1 MLASGEIME
10 LFPDEEIDNINN
22 GVRNELKQLG
32 IMDTKENCWR
42 YFIDKVRRMLKT
54 VLCFSP
60 VGSTLRVRARKF
72 PAIVNCAQIDWFH
85 EWPSNALE
93 SVSKRFLSEVEV
105 LPVGIL
111 DSVSVFMAFVHET
124 VNEMSQ
130 VYFQNEKR
138 YNYTTPKSFL
148 ELIFLFSKLLIQKD
162 SEFKER
168 VQRLE
173 NGLIKL
179 AQCAEQAE
187 VLKKALAIQEVE
199 LKGKNEAADILIQEV
214 NAESERVQK
223 SKNEATEKQKKV
235 NIMKEVITAE
245 KKSNEE
251 ELRKAKPELDKAADA
266 LNTLNKNNLTEL
278 KSFGS
283 PPDIVVKVC
292 AAVLVLMS
300 KGRIPKDRSWKQ
312 SKLMMNKVDE
322 FLSNLINF
330 DKDNI
335 PTEVIKELNIYFADP
350 EFDGEKIKSRSLA
363 AAGLAKWVV
372 GIVGYNEV
380 FLIVEPKI
388 RAVRESEKALSEAQA
403 EVDELESKVEALE
416 QALMTIKA
424 KQDEADGEKK
434 KCQDEADKTE
444 HQIDLAY
451 RLVNGLQSENVRWR
465 DLIYSF
471 QAKLVTLPGDILI
484 ISCFISYV
492 GCFTR
497 RYRLEL
503 LKTKWIPTFLKIKPE
518 ISYSESVD
526 PLALICDDAQIAQWN
541 NEGLPS
547 DRMSTENAVILM
559 NSSRWPLIIDP
570 QLQGIK
576 WIKQKYGDKLVVLRL
591 NHRGYIDVIER
602 AISNGDVLLIENIE
616 ETVDAVLDPLLG
628 RVLVKKGKCMRIGD
642 REIDYNENFRL
653 ILQTKLANPHYKPEM
668 QAQTTLINFTVTR
681 DGLEEQ
687 LLAEVVKAER
697 PDLEE
702 QKSNLTQEEN
712 RYKIVL
718 KQLEDDLLSRLSSA
732 GENVLEDPTLVYNL
746 EKTKKTSADIESK
759 RDLTKTTTARI
770 DNARE
775 SYRPAAERA
784 SIIYFILND
793 LHKIN
798 PIYQFSLKAFT
809 GVFKDAI
816 TAAEPSEEEAARVL
830 SLIDSITYSVFM
842 YTSRGLFERDKLIF
856 MSQMVIQILMQAKE
870 LVLNELDFL
879 LRFPYTP
886 NVQSSFEF
894 LSNISWGGISA
905 LSNLIEFIGL
915 DKDIEGSPNR
925 WKKYVDAEAPE
936 KIKLPGEWK
945 QKSALQRLCIMRC
958 LRPDRM
964 VREIQN

>member
-1 MLASGEIME
+1 M
-10 LFPDEEIDNINN
+10 
-22 GVRNELKQLG
+22 Q
-32 IMDTKENCWR
+32 
-42 YFIDKVRRMLKT
+42 
-54 VLCFSP
+54 
-60 VGSTLRVRARKF
+60 
-72 PAIVNCAQIDWFH
+72 
-85 EWPSNALE
+85 
-93 SVSKRFLSEVEV
+93 VE
-105 LPVGIL
+105 IL
-111 DSVSVFMAFVHET
+111 DSVSVFMAYVHET
-124 VNEMSQ
+124 VNEMSG

-148 ELIFLFSKLLIQKD
+148 ELISLFSKLLAEKD
-162 SEFKER
+162 AEYKER
-168 VQRLE
+168 VFRLE

-187 VLKKALAIQEVE
+187 VLKKELAGQEVE
-199 LKGKNEAADILIQEV
+199 LKVKNDAADILIATV
-214 NAESERVQK
+214 NEENEKVSK
-223 SKNEATEKQKKV
+223 SKNEATEKGKKV
-235 NIMKEVITAE
+235 NMMKETITAE

-251 ELRKAKPELDKAADA
+251 DLRKAKPALDRAADA
-266 LNTLNKNNLTEL
+266 LNTLNKTNLTEL

-283 PPDIVVKVC
+283 PPEIVVKVC
-292 AAVLVLMS
+292 AAVLVLFS
-300 KGRIPKDRSWKQ
+300 PKGRVPRDRSWKQ

-322 FLSNLINF
+322 FLYNLINF

-335 PTEVIKELNIYFADP
+335 PSDVIKEINVYKEDP
-350 EFDGEKIKSRSLA
+350 EFDGEKIESRSLA

-380 FLIVEPKI
+380 YLTVEPKI
-388 RAVRESEKALSEAQA
+388 RAVRESEIALADAQA
-403 EVDELESKVEALE
+403 EVDELEAKVEALE
-416 QALMTIKA
+416 KVLSDIKA
-424 KQDEADGEKK
+424 KQDDALGEKQ
-434 KCQDEADKTE
+434 KCQDEADKTA

-471 QAKLVTLPGDILI
+471 QAKLVTLPGDILL

-503 LKTKWIPTFLKIKPE
+503 LTTKWIPTFLKIKPE
-518 ISYSESVD
+518 ISFSEFSD

-559 NSSRWPLIIDP
+559 SSSRWPLMIDP
-570 QLQGIK
+570 QLQGLK
-576 WIKQKYGDKLVVLRL
+576 WIKQKFGDKLIVLRL
-591 NHRGYIDVIER
+591 TNRGYLDVIEQ
-602 AISNGDVLLIENIE
+602 AISNGDTLLIENIE

-628 RVLVKKGKCMRIGD
+628 RILIKKGKVLKIGD
-642 REIDYNENFRL
+642 REIDFNPNFRL

-702 QKSNLTQEEN
+702 QKSTLTQEEN

-718 KQLEDDLLSRLSSA
+718 KQYEDDLLSRLSSA
-732 GENVLEDPTLVYNL
+732 GENVLEDASLVYNL
-746 EKTKKTSADIESK
+746 EKTKKTSAEIEIK
-759 RDLTKTTTARI
+759 RDLTKTTSAKI
-770 DNARE
+770 DVARE

-784 SIIYFILND
+784 SIIYFILNE

-809 GVFKDAI
+809 VVFKDAI
-816 TAAEPSEEEAARVL
+816 IKTPPSEELTERVL
-830 SLIDSITYSVFM
+830 SLIESITFAVFM
-842 YTSRGLFERDKLIF
+842 YTSRGLFEKDKLIF
-856 MSQMVIQILMQAKE
+856 MSQLVIQILMQAKE
-870 LVLNELDFL
+870 IVQVELDFL

-886 NVQSSFEF
+886 GMTSPLDCLSS
-894 LSNISWGGISA
+894 ICWGGIHA
-905 LSNLIEFIGL
+905 LNNLEEFRSI
-915 DKDIEGSPNR
+915 DKDIESSPNR
-925 WKKYVDAEAPE
+925 WKKFVETDAPE
-936 KIKLPGEWK
+936 KQKLPGEWK
-945 QKSALQRLCIMRC
+945 QKTALQRLCILRC

-964 VREIQN
+964 VSNKHHTSLNI